1 MTTEESKRSS
11 PLAAPH
17 DIGAARLAKVYA
29 QAIVEAAD
37 RPHCQS
43 EVVEELKHIVEDV
56 LPRVGSLTSVFES
69 PRITTSD
76 KTALVSKT
84 FSGRVSTITLNTLLV
99 LANHERL
106 GLLPELVNSL
116 RRELDQRAGRRE
128 AVLTTANQITPD
140 EQAAILKSVEE
151 SLGGLVVRIEDTV
164 YDHSVS
170 TSLVSLAERLKQ
182 RSIHEIQHRRDRLGS
197 A

>member
-1 MTTEESKRSS
+1 M
-11 PLAAPH
+11 
-17 DIGAARLAKVYA
+17 
-29 QAIVEAAD
+29 
-37 RPHCQS
+37 
-43 EVVEELKHIVEDV
+43 

-76 KTALVSKT
+76 KTALVNKT

-151 SLGGLVVRIEDTV
+151 SLGESLTAHFSVNPDLLGGLVVRIEDWQALRV
-164 YDHSVS
+164 ESRPRP
-170 TSLVSLAERLKQ
+170 RLRRPRLIRRVEVVREPAPAARRLRAARKVQ
-182 RSIHEIQHRRDRLGS
+182 ERDRALAVLLAAGLF
-197 A
+197 

>member
-1 MTTEESKRSS
+1 M
-11 PLAAPH
+11 
-17 DIGAARLAKVYA
+17 
-29 QAIVEAAD
+29 
-37 RPHCQS
+37 
-43 EVVEELKHIVEDV
+43 
-56 LPRVGSLTSVFES
+56 
-69 PRITTSD
+69 
-76 KTALVSKT
+76 
-84 FSGRVSTITLNTLLV
+84 STITLNALLV

-106 GLLPELVNSL
+106 GLLPELVNAL

-128 AVLTTANQITPD
+128 AVLTTANSITAD

-151 SLGGLVVRIEDTV
+151 SLGESLTAHFSVNPDLLGGLVVRIEDTV

-170 TSLVSLAERLKQ
+170 TSLVSLAERLKH